1 MLGKF
6 ATLIT
11 LPFLVGSAAIA
22 SDLMLMTE
30 EYPPYNF
37 QSDDGISG
45 LGAEQVF
52 EMMSRAGLSYEVELT
67 RWSRAIGSARK
78 KPSTCVFSTFRTP
91 DREEHFRWI
100 GPLSEDRSLLIK
112 RSDSDIKLNM
122 LKDALIYSIGT
133 QTGEFTVGIL
143 EAAGFER
150 IEQAA
155 SMADALKKL
164 LSGRNDLMAV
174 PELYYKRLLERGVEV
189 TSAFVLPALEVAV
202 ACNPETDPDHIA
214 RMREALASM
223 IADGTQERIQL
234 RHR

>member
-1 MLGKF
+1 MPGKLAAILTF
-6 ATLIT
+6 
-11 LPFLVGSAAIA
+11 PFLLVSAASA

-37 QSDDGISG
+37 QSGEEIRG

-52 EMMSRAGLSYEVELT
+52 EIMNRAGLTYEVEMT
-67 RWSRAIGSARK
+67 RWSRAIGSARM
-78 KPSTCVFSTFRTP
+78 KPATCVFSTFRTP
-91 DREEHFRWI
+91 DREKHFQWI

-112 RSDSDIKLNM
+112 RNDSDITLDT
-122 LKDALIYSIGT
+122 LEDALAYSVGT

-143 EAAGFER
+143 EAAGFEK

-155 SMADALKKL
+155 SMANALKKL

-174 PELYYKRLLERGVEV
+174 PEPYFQELQRQGVSV
-189 TSAFVLPALEVAV
+189 SSALVLPALEVAI
-202 ACNPETDPDHIA
+202 ACNPETDANHIS
-214 RMREALASM
+214 RMREALAGM
-223 IADGTQERIQL
+223 IADGTQEMIQS